1 MNRYTFGDILE
12 NGYQLKPNPFR
23 FYIYLSS
30 TDRYINVIGRDHE
43 THQFSKKINKL
54 DNVGNIF
61 EDKILLDLFK
71 LSKNDVIKEF
81 NKLYCENDTTL
92 LKNKI
97 DSITVKFDKEE
108 D

>member
-12 NGYQLKPNPFR
+12 NGYQPKPNPFR

-43 THQFSKKINKL
+43 IHQFSKKTNKL

-71 LSKNDVIKEF
+71 LSDKYDVDIVIY
-81 NKLYCENDTTL
+81 KLN
-92 LKNKI
+92 
-97 DSITVKFDKEE
+97 
-108 D
+108 